1 MGCQEARNRP
11 AGQCGYRLIRAH
23 GNMQKLSEEEVEKNI
38 ARLTGWSRSENW
50 IEKKYIFKNFLR
62 AMSFVN
68 AVAYVAESINHHPD
82 IIVHY
87 NEVTLRNWTYVSN
100 GITERDFKLAE
111 KIDAMLNL

>member
-1 MGCQEARNRP
+1 
-11 AGQCGYRLIRAH
+11 
-23 GNMQKLSEEEVEKNI
+23 MQKLSEEEVEKNI

-50 IEKKYIFKNFLR
+50 IEKKYVFKNFLR

-87 NEVTLRNWTYVSN
+87 NEVTLRNWTHVSN
-100 GITERDFKLAE
+100 GITERDFTLAE
-111 KIDAMLNL
+111 KIDAMLNLGMTNLND